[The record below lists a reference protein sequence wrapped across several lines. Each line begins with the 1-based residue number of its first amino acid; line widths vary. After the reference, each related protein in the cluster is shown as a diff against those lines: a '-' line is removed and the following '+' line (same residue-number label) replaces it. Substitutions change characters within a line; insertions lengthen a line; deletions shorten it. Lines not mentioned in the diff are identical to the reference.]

1 MPDLRDH
8 VALLRDSLLHVTGRD
23 LLDYPGANA
32 DPEEAAYEAPF
43 ALLSHDTREDPIFV
57 YGNRT
62 ALRLFELDWNAFIA
76 LPSRLSAEPLA
87 RDERQRLLDRVTQY
101 GYIDDYSG
109 VRVSATG
116 RRFTITGATV
126 WNLTDEG
133 GTYAGQ
139 AAMFSQWTPVDTQ
152 APE

>member
-8 VALLRDSLLHVTGRD
+8 VALLRDSLFHVTGRD
-23 LLDYPGANA
+23 LLDYPGADA

-87 RDERQRLLDRVTQY
+87 RDERVLGGGKQQHDLFDRLPARVLSVHRHVHAQRP
-101 GYIDDYSG
+101 SG
-109 VRVSATG
+109 NS
-116 RRFTITGATV
+116 
-126 WNLTDEG
+126 
-133 GTYAGQ
+133 
-139 AAMFSQWTPVDTQ
+139 
-152 APE
+152 